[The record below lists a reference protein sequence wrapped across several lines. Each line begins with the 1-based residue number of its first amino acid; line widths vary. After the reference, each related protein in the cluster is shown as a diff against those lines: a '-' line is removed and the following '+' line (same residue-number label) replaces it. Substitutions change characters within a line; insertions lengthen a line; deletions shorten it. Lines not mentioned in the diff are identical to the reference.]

1 MFYSFDHFVTFL
13 FLSKNHNNCIQYVC
27 NIFHANY
34 NLNDFFFFLMEI
46 FKFPNQRFW
55 NIYKSFSS
63 PFFFSQ
69 SLKEVTTAAI
79 YEVIIVIF
87 SVNLPMVFINKFF
100 FNPITRTSRTSSR
113 RSSTKKVQAT
123 QNFIKNKMKNL
134 KWSHRSKSKFYMI
147 LLFDSSVF
155 FWGGGFRFR

>member
-100 FNPITRTSRTSSR
+100 LIQSLGEPPEHHLGEVRP
-113 RSSTKKVQAT
+113 KK
-123 QNFIKNKMKNL
+123 FKLHKI
-134 KWSHRSKSKFYMI
+134 S
-147 LLFDSSVF
+147 
-155 FWGGGFRFR
+155 